1 VACGVRQVR
10 YEVHFNVQ
18 GTGFDGTIKRGAL
31 PSGALRVRRC
41 PLALYACVAASR
53 HVVPMP
59 TPCNS
64 HGLLVCAS

>member
-1 VACGVRQVR
+1 MACGVRQVR

-41 PLALYACVAASR
+41 LAPRGAYA
-53 HVVPMP
+53 H
-59 TPCNS
+59 T
-64 HGLLVCAS
+64 L